1 MEYNLSREGK
11 FFQKFGHSLHF
22 PTPRQSSFSIF
33 RPCEEENSEDISDVM
48 STVTQSLWLAKSH
61 QTKEM
66 TKNSGSS
73 NDCRFTY
80 MLDFILKPGGKLVYQ
95 DNASLL
101 KFKGNSSI
109 YRHLPKIALEI
120 RP

>member
-11 FFQKFGHSLHF
+11 FFQKFAYSLHF

-33 RPCEEENSEDISDVM
+33 RPCEEENSEDISDIM
-48 STVTQSLWLAKSH
+48 STVTQSLWLAKSD
-61 QTKEM
+61 QTKFGYF
-66 TKNSGSS
+66 KRLSFHIYA
-73 NDCRFTY
+73 RFHPQTWRKVS
-80 MLDFILKPGGKLVYQ
+80 ISR